1 MREAGDADA
10 TNASG
15 ESTLAQRTPHSPG
28 ASASGRV
35 PARSVLPARKQRRR
49 AGAKIQCVSVRV
61 AVQRSVCGWFLGA
74 AVIFATSCATD
85 ESTSP
90 TRSDTRVVCRAGTA
104 TPIRERTL
112 KRELAARGFQL
123 RRDDCCHSSADVRVL
138 VTLSDAHGSVYCDV
152 LRRNLFGSRIER
164 FVWRNDR
171 KPTYLRALNID
182 CSIFPES
189 IADTNR
195 LESALRRLPGVSAQS
210 TTVPS
215 PDAIHD

>member
-1 MREAGDADA
+1 
-10 TNASG
+10 
-15 ESTLAQRTPHSPG
+15 L
-28 ASASGRV
+28 V
-35 PARSVLPARKQRRR
+35 PW
-49 AGAKIQCVSVRV
+49 V
-61 AVQRSVCGWFLGA
+61 AVIS
-74 AVIFATSCATD
+74 ATSCATD

-90 TRSDTRVVCRAGTA
+90 SRSDTRVVCRAGTP

-123 RRDDCCHSSADVRVL
+123 RRDDRCHSSADVRVL
-138 VTLSDAHGSVYCDV
+138 VTSLTPTVPSTATSFDV
-152 LRRNLFGSRIER
+152 TSSALER

-215 PDAIHD
+215 ADAIHD